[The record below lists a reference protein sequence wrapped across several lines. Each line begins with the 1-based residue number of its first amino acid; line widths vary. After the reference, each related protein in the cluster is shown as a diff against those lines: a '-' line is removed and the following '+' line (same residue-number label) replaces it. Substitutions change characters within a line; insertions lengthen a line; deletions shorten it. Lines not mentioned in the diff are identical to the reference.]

1 MKTIKVKSALGY
13 RESDLENTTSNDDAY
28 EKAFDSMD
36 VNNAKSTE
44 VVSVNILELA
54 SELAD
59 MQLKLVWGETRKG
72 LYEDEDA
79 CITTYSD
86 EAQDIFNDLYDKYYS
101 LIESI
106 QEVNN

>member
-1 MKTIKVKSALGY
+1 VMAYHQSIMKVTLTKK
-13 RESDLENTTSNDDAY
+13 ES
-28 EKAFDSMD
+28 
-36 VNNAKSTE
+36 NAKSTE